1 MNAGFV
7 FDDAGARAGPEAPWD
22 LRGALGAADTGG
34 AGRPRAVAFGA
45 AASARVRRR
54 AGGFSSGEEGS
65 SGEEDSGA
73 LLPGEEALSDGSEG
87 DELPVEDSDEDVAG
101 PPDSDSGSGT
111 EASSEGGDGSDSEG
125 KEGGGSLP
133 RRRTGRA
140 SAQRISHPCISL
152 GRSCAP
158 VLLSATPGPL
168 PSRYAPPLPPLS
180 PFLPCPRRVV
190 VSGVQILDG
199 RLYRAC
205 DDIGFPF
212 VSLTR
217 ARIMNEVDHFT
228 ADATEPPVL
237 RLFRCSQ

>member
-1 MNAGFV
+1 MV
-7 FDDAGARAGPEAPWD
+7 IYMVPVVCRQ
-22 LRGALGAADTGG
+22 GG
-34 AGRPRAVAFGA
+34 AHSWSRFRF
-45 AASARVRRR
+45 
-54 AGGFSSGEEGS
+54 AG
-65 SGEEDSGA
+65 
-73 LLPGEEALSDGSEG
+73 
-87 DELPVEDSDEDVAG
+87 
-101 PPDSDSGSGT
+101 
-111 EASSEGGDGSDSEG
+111 
-125 KEGGGSLP
+125 
-133 RRRTGRA
+133 
-140 SAQRISHPCISL
+140 
-152 GRSCAP
+152 
-158 VLLSATPGPL
+158 
-168 PSRYAPPLPPLS
+168 APPLPPLS

>member
-125 KEGGGSLP
+125 KEGGGALCHDAGRDALQRKGFHIPASLSAA
-133 RRRTGRA
+133 RA
-140 SAQRISHPCISL
+140 RLCCSRLHQAHSHP
-152 GRSCAP
+152 GM
-158 VLLSATPGPL
+158 
-168 PSRYAPPLPPLS
+168 PPLPPPSPLS
-180 PFLPCPRRVV
+180 CHAPGASWCRECRYWMGGSIARVMT
-190 VSGVQILDG
+190 LDS
-199 RLYRAC
+199 
-205 DDIGFPF
+205 P
-212 VSLTR
+212 S
-217 ARIMNEVDHFT
+217 
-228 ADATEPPVL
+228 
-237 RLFRCSQ
+237 